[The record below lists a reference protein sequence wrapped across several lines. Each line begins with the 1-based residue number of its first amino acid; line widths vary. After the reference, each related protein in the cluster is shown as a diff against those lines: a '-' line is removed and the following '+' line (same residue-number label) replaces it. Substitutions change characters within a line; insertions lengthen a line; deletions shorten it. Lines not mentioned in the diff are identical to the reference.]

1 MHCLCPEGA
10 TGPARVLGAS
20 TALERRA
27 PVDRILDLQFRFA
40 VMLSGGG
47 KPDFRRRG
55 AIRAGKEVPMDDHE
69 LYLFA
74 DLVLPDLDALRPDLE
89 ERS

>member
-47 KPDFRRRG
+47 KPDFRR
-55 AIRAGKEVPMDDHE
+55 
-69 LYLFA
+69 
-74 DLVLPDLDALRPDLE
+74 
-89 ERS
+89 